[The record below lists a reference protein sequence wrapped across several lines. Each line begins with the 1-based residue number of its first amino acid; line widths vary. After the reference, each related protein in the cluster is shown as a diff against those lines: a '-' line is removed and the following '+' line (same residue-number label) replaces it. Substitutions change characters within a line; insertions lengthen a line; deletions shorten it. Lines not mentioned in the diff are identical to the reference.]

1 MWYVI
6 NNDELYHH
14 GIKGQKWGVRR
25 FQNPDGTLTS
35 AGQKRYVK
43 RQNRAD
49 RFSRGMDKYIIRSE
63 KSDTKILSKRE
74 QNRAKLEG
82 KFNKKLA
89 KSEADVHSYDSI
101 RDGLKDGK
109 GRIIFTKED
118 VDSMVRALN
127 KRTEELKAKKNSKL
141 QDFDNGTKA
150 VTAGFKKYNEIMK
163 NYRDAKV
170 DQILTGTKSPE
181 YKKAVKA
188 YVNQVVSDS
197 MTYGGSSM
205 TKLKYASEYA
215 KSQGYGA

>member
-1 MWYVI
+1 MWYAI
-6 NNDELYHH
+6 KEDELYHH

-25 FQNPDGTLTS
+25 FQNPDGTLTGV
-35 AGQKRYVK
+35 GQKRYVK
-43 RQNRAD
+43 QQNKAD
-49 RFSRGMDKYIIRSE
+49 RFSRSMDKYIARSE

-82 KFNKKLA
+82 KFDKKIA
-89 KSEADVHSYDSI
+89 KSEADAHSYDSI
-101 RDGLKDGK
+101 RDGLKDNK
-109 GRIIFTKED
+109 GRTIFTKED
-118 VDSMVRALN
+118 VDSMVGALN

-150 VTAGFKKYNEIMK
+150 VTAGSKKYNEIMK
-163 NYRDAKV
+163 NYRDVKV
-170 DQILTGTKSPE
+170 NQILTGTKSPE

-205 TKLKYASEYA
+205 TKLKYAGEYA
-215 KSQGYGA
+215 TSQGYGA